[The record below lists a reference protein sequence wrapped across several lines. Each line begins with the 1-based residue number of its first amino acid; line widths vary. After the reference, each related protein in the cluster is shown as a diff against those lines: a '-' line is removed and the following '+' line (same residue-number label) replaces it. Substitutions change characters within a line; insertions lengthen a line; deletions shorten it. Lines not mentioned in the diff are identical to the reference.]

1 MARQGEQMPARRRG
15 PRPGTPRAPRMTRA
29 ERERQLLEVAEETFA
44 EQGYSETTME
54 QIAAR
59 AGITKP
65 VIYDHFGS
73 KERLLAAVVNRNRE
87 DLLAATR
94 SALAALGAHAE
105 PVDYFR
111 AGVRAF
117 LEFFQERR
125 ESFRTY
131 QQQAAVLATA
141 GGDIEELRQAQASD
155 IAERLAFLPGIADLP
170 EEQRMGLSEIVI
182 ATNERVTAWW
192 LRHPDVTLDEAVELV
207 MTVIWRGFGSLAAP
221 PAGT

>member
-1 MARQGEQMPARRRG
+1 MVRRGEQMQARRRG

-29 ERERQLLEVAEETFA
+29 ERERQLLDVAEETFA

-54 QIAAR
+54 QIAGR

-73 KERLLAAVVNRNRE
+73 KDRLLAAVVNRNRD

-94 SALAALGAHAE
+94 SALVALEAGAD
-105 PVDYFR
+105 PVEYFR

-141 GGDIEELRQAQASD
+141 GGDIEQLRQAQAVD
-155 IAERLAFLPGIADLP
+155 VAERLAFLPGVVRLSEDM
-170 EEQRMGLSEIVI
+170 RMGLSEVVI

-192 LRHPDVTLDEAVELV
+192 LRHPDVTLEEAVELV
-207 MTVIWRGFGSLAAP
+207 MTVVWRGIGSLVTD
-221 PAGT
+221 PADG